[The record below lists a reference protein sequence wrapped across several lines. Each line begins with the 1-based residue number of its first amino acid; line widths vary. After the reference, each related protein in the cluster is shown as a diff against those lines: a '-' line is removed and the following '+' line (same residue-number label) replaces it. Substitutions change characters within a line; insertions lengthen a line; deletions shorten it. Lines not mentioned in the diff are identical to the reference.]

1 MKISIIGSGYVGLV
15 TGACLAR
22 ADQNVICLDIDEK
35 KIQDLES
42 GKIPIYE
49 PGLEDLIKEKLEN
62 NLLSFSSNIDQA
74 IKNADAIFI
83 AVGTPTN
90 IENDGAD
97 LSQVFA
103 CAEAIGK
110 NIKNNTVVI
119 LKSTVPVGTCDKVEE
134 IINLA
139 NPSIDFDVVSNP
151 EFLREGSAIF
161 DFENPDRIIVGTKN
175 KNSISTLNSIYKKQI
190 DNNFPIIFTT
200 RRSSELIK
208 YASNSML
215 AMRIIFINE
224 IADLCEKVGAD
235 VEDIALGIGLDKRI
249 GPDFLN
255 AGPGFGGS
263 CFPKDARALVESGE
277 NYNAPQNLLKAVI
290 DGNEKRKEN
299 LSKKIISITKDKKN
313 IGVLGVTYKANTDD
327 MREAP
332 SLSIIPDLIDKG
344 FNISIY
350 DPQANKF
357 GIKEFKKANWEN
369 DIYSVVKN
377 SDCLVI
383 LTEWNEFKNM
393 DLKKISDIM
402 NKPIIIDF
410 RNLFSLDEME
420 KLKIEYHSIGREA
433 VNFNKETKWKLLKQP
448 FKY

>member
-1 MKISIIGSGYVGLV
+1 MK
-15 TGACLAR
+15 
-22 ADQNVICLDIDEK
+22 K

-49 PGLEDLIKEKLEN
+49 PGLEDLINEKVEN

-110 NIKNNTVVI
+110 NIKSNTVVI

-175 KNSISTLNSIYKKQI
+175 KNSISTLNTIYKKHV

-332 SLSIIPDLIDKG
+332 SLSIIPDLINKG

-383 LTEWNEFKNM
+383 LTEWNEFKSM

-433 VNFNKETKWKLLKQP
+433 VNFNKETK
-448 FKY
+448 

>member
-1 MKISIIGSGYVGLV
+1 M
-15 TGACLAR
+15 
-22 ADQNVICLDIDEK
+22 
-35 KIQDLES
+35 
-42 GKIPIYE
+42 
-49 PGLEDLIKEKLEN
+49 
-62 NLLSFSSNIDQA
+62 
-74 IKNADAIFI
+74 
-83 AVGTPTN
+83 
-90 IENDGAD
+90 
-97 LSQVFA
+97 
-103 CAEAIGK
+103 
-110 NIKNNTVVI
+110 
-119 LKSTVPVGTCDKVEE
+119 
-134 IINLA
+134 
-139 NPSIDFDVVSNP
+139 
-151 EFLREGSAIF
+151 
-161 DFENPDRIIVGTKN
+161 GTKN

-299 LSKKIISITKDKKN
+299 LSKKIISIIKDKKN

-332 SLSIIPDLIDKG
+332 SLSIIPDLIDRG

-350 DPQANKF
+350 DPQANKV
-357 GIKEFKKANWEN
+357 GIKEFENVNWEN

-383 LTEWNEFKNM
+383 LTEWDEFKSM

-402 NKPIIIDF
+402 KKPIIIDF

-433 VNFNKETKWKLLKQP
+433 VNFNKETK
-448 FKY
+448 